1 MSNLRATLL
10 APDLGFST
18 NQVLPGVI
26 GGATPTSSAMM
37 LGSEVNSLNSS
48 VAYSLINTSL
58 PVISSSPIGSI
69 APAGAVTGAHSINL
83 KDTLKEIRAPV
94 GAVAN
99 DTLKEIQLLID
110 DARPTM
116 GVVDTLQRIRVKYID
131 SEDCEEGRLS
141 GSARI
146 GVPAHFNKSY
156 TEYFV
161 QITANE
167 PLVFETQLLVIP
179 KNDRLN
185 LRVLRIPQADIRPV
199 DPEINWDSLIDGA
212 SASVATGSAPR
223 TKEPTDRELEWKAPG
238 SSTKGWSPNFL
249 KFSLKKPL
257 VGVVWGLKKPLSDK
271 GGHMTAGVLS
281 DLEKPLLGQDYS
293 DFSLKKPHFG
303 QQNCKFLPS
312 KSHFCGPSFGG
323 ASRGLEWIKAEIK
336 VLPGYAK
343 FEANRNKP
351 LQNIDRVEHWTFAF
365 NADKKFYKS
374 DWPSDISTSKITKV
388 PIQLALQMGSTMLAE
403 AIQIIGI
410 IDCYTTEGIHYSAE
424 VVAQISKS
432 DEKDLKA
439 TVLKGFLIQW
449 EKDHPVTK

>member
-1 MSNLRATLL
+1 MSNLKATLL

-18 NQVLPGVI
+18 NQVLPSVI
-26 GGATPTSSAMM
+26 GGATPTTSAMM
-37 LGSEVNSLNSS
+37 LGSEILHCQLYLHHLLDRLLRQERLL
-48 VAYSLINTSL
+48 A
-58 PVISSSPIGSI
+58 
-69 APAGAVTGAHSINL
+69 
-83 KDTLKEIRAPV
+83 IRAPV

-116 GVVDTLQRIRVKYID
+116 GVVNTLQRIRVKYID
-131 SEDCEEGRLS
+131 SEDCEEGEWRASASEILSALQNSIGRLS

-199 DPEINWDSLIDGA
+199 DPEINWDSLINGA
-212 SASVATGSAPR
+212 SASAATGSAPR
-223 TKEPTDRELEWKAPG
+223 TKEPTDRELEW
-238 SSTKGWSPNFL
+238 
-249 KFSLKKPL
+249 
-257 VGVVWGLKKPLSDK
+257 
-271 GGHMTAGVLS
+271 
-281 DLEKPLLGQDYS
+281 
-293 DFSLKKPHFG
+293 
-303 QQNCKFLPS
+303 
-312 KSHFCGPSFGG
+312 
-323 ASRGLEWIKAEIK
+323 IKAEIK
-336 VLPGYAK
+336 ALPGYAK
-343 FEANRNKP
+343 FEANRSKP
-351 LQNIDRVEHWTFAF
+351 LQNIDRVEHWRFAF

-374 DWPSDISTSKITKV
+374 NWPSDISTSKITKV

-403 AIQIIGI
+403 AIQMIRI
-410 IDCYTTEGIHYSAE
+410 IDCYTTEGVHYSKE

-432 DEKDLKA
+432 DEKDPKA

>member
-1 MSNLRATLL
+1 MSNLKATLL
-10 APDLGFST
+10 APNLGFST
-18 NQVLPGVI
+18 NQVLPSVI

-37 LGSEVNSLNSS
+37 LGSEILHCQLYLHHLLDRLLRQERLL
-48 VAYSLINTSL
+48 A
-58 PVISSSPIGSI
+58 
-69 APAGAVTGAHSINL
+69 
-83 KDTLKEIRAPV
+83 IRAPV

-116 GVVDTLQRIRVKYID
+116 GVVNTLQRIRVKYID
-131 SEDCEEGRLS
+131 SEDCEEGEWRASASEILSALQNSIGRLS

-185 LRVLRIPQADIRPV
+185 LRVLRIPHADIRRV

-212 SASVATGSAPR
+212 SASAATGSAPR
-223 TKEPTDRELEWKAPG
+223 TKEPTDRELEW
-238 SSTKGWSPNFL
+238 
-249 KFSLKKPL
+249 
-257 VGVVWGLKKPLSDK
+257 
-271 GGHMTAGVLS
+271 
-281 DLEKPLLGQDYS
+281 
-293 DFSLKKPHFG
+293 
-303 QQNCKFLPS
+303 
-312 KSHFCGPSFGG
+312 
-323 ASRGLEWIKAEIK
+323 IKAEIK
-336 VLPGYAK
+336 ALPGYAK
-343 FEANRNKP
+343 FEANRSKP
-351 LQNIDRVEHWTFAF
+351 LQNIDRVEHWRLRR
-365 NADKKFYKS
+365 S
-374 DWPSDISTSKITKV
+374 
-388 PIQLALQMGSTMLAE
+388 LALQMGSTMLAE
-403 AIQIIGI
+403 AIQMIGI
-410 IDCYTTEGIHYSAE
+410 IDCYTTEGIHNSKE